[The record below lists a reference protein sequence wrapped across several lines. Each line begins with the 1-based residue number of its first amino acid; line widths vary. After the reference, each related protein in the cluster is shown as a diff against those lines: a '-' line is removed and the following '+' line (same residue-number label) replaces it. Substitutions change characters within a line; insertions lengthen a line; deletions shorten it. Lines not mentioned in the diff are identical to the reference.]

1 MAFAAYARASSIFF
15 VGVACELLVCRNI
28 LRRMVSLSD
37 NQLQTIMTAAAAI
50 ELGKRST
57 FLERCAAMLKFRM
70 VDDAAVREV
79 VGLAQCGLVHRN
91 DAA

>member
-1 MAFAAYARASSIFF
+1 M
-15 VGVACELLVCRNI
+15 L
-28 LRRMVSLSD
+28 SLSD
-37 NQLQTIMTAAAAI
+37 NQMRAVMEAAASIDPA
-50 ELGKRST
+50 KRSA

-79 VGLAQCGLVHRN
+79 VGLAQCGLMHQRT